1 MKLKRKESLENLQK
15 ENLENLQKEGLAIL
29 KLHEKLEKAN
39 IKHEFI
45 DIKAERAKHIKEDE
59 ELYIV
64 NNIYIFDYQILIEE
78 KGHQISLIQSPFS
91 YGIMNNL
98 IEIYNFNQEPITLW
112 YTDAFKFIKHKY
124 LNDYICYANK
134 AFYADAG
141 EDPKQMREE
150 LHKLIKII
158 MESEDN

>member
-1 MKLKRKESLENLQK
+1 MIEKALEQVKLKRK

-29 KLHEKLEKAN
+29 KLKEKLEKAN
-39 IKHEFI
+39 IDFTFI
-45 DIKAERAKHIKEDE
+45 DHKKERIEHADHESIERIKRETP
-59 ELYIV
+59 
-64 NNIYIFDYQILIEE
+64 FDLQILIMEDG
-78 KGHQISLIQSPFS
+78 KKISLIQSPFS

-134 AFYADAG
+134 AFYADTG
-141 EDPKQMREE
+141 EDQKQMREE
-150 LHKLIKII
+150 LHKFIKII

>member
-1 MKLKRKESLENLQK
+1 MIEKELEQVKLKRK

-45 DIKAERAKHIKEDE
+45 DRKEEKTKRIKDDE
-59 ELYIV
+59 KLYIV
-64 NNIYIFDYQILIEE
+64 NNIYIFEYQILIEE

-98 IEIYNFNQEPITLW
+98 IEIYNFNQEPITLLH
-112 YTDAFKFIKHKY
+112 TDAFKFIKHKC
-124 LNDYICYANK
+124 LNDYIYFANNMLYK
-134 AFYADAG
+134 EPG
-141 EDPKQMREE
+141 EDSKQMKEG
-150 LHKLIKII
+150 LLKFLKII
-158 MESEDN
+158 MESEDD

>member
-1 MKLKRKESLENLQK
+1 MKLKRKENI
-15 ENLENLQKEGLAIL
+15 ENLQKEGLAIL

-45 DIKAERAKHIKEDE
+45 DRKEERTKRIKEE
-59 ELYIV
+59 EKLYIV

-78 KGHQISLIQSPFS
+78 KGHQISLVQSPFS

-150 LHKLIKII
+150 LHKFIKII